1 MKKKLYLILALV
13 CALAAGG
20 LLFATLHGRSAPTP
34 PPTPPQENTEPT
46 PPPAPPQENTEPE
59 PEPYESP
66 IDFAALQERNG
77 DIYAWLNL
85 PGTPVDYPVLQHPTE
100 DEYYLRRSIDGSW
113 TIAGSLFTQARYN
126 GLTFDDPCTIIY
138 GHRMNNDDMFGSLR
152 RLYYGDADFS
162 EINEIVIYLPD
173 KELHYQIFA
182 GSVYSNDHIMYYF
195 DFHDPAQYQQFLD
208 NVYSGRYGVCNVDES
223 AKASTDDR
231 ILILATCLKND
242 PNHRFLVIGKL
253 VSQVPADE
261 TEEMSEMSKM
271 PG

>member
-1 MKKKLYLILALV
+1 MKKKLYLTLALV
-13 CALAAGG
+13 CVLAAGG
-20 LLFATLHGRSAPTP
+20 LLFAVLHGRSAPTP

-46 PPPAPPQENTEPE
+46 PTPAPPENREPA

-208 NVYSGRYGVCNVDES
+208 NVYSG
-223 AKASTDDR
+223 
-231 ILILATCLKND
+231 
-242 PNHRFLVIGKL
+242 
-253 VSQVPADE
+253 
-261 TEEMSEMSKM
+261 
-271 PG
+271 